1 MQRVRF
7 VVPRLATYA
16 SDAAVELYGDLGS
29 GAIDFDHPLPPGRVR
44 LWPVAAGGGHLAVGH
59 LVARH
64 LDAVD
69 IDGHLAGGHLGANH
83 LDPVE
88 AVVVES
94 PRYVFGRF
102 RHALRMFD
110 GVGNVSTDTPVVF
123 SHTVNSA
130 PRAPGDLHRVGYD
143 AESGV
148 MTFSFARVRFGAV
161 AGA

>member
-7 VVPRLATYA
+7 VVPRLAVYG
-16 SDAAVELYGDLGS
+16 SDVAVELYGDLGS
-29 GAIDFDHPLPPGRVR
+29 GTIDFDHPLPPGRAR
-44 LWPVAAGGGHLAVGH
+44 LWPGAAHGGHLDGGH
-59 LVARH
+59 VVARH

-69 IDGHLAGGHLGANH
+69 ADGHFAGAHLVADH

-88 AVVVES
+88 AIVLES

-110 GVGNVSTDTPVVF
+110 GVGNASGAAPAEF
-123 SHTVNSA
+123 AHTVNAA
-130 PRAPGDLHRVGYD
+130 PRAPGDLRRAGYD
-143 AESGV
+143 ALSGV
-148 MTFSFARVRFGAV
+148 ITFGFSGVRFDAV